1 MVEIICRFSKK
12 NNCERVQREQ
22 KEKIL
27 PLPPVVKLHYLEH
40 GGEAV
45 FVSALSW
52 GHEVYIQ
59 GPEVFNRNQFLHVF
73 VCKPQL
79 RFLLNTI
86 FPGFLRLLF

>member
-1 MVEIICRFSKK
+1 MVEIMCRFSKK
-12 NNCERVQREQ
+12 NDGERIQREQ

-27 PLPPVVKLHYLEH
+27 PLVLTVKLSYLEH

-45 FVSALSW
+45 LFSALSW

-59 GPEVFNRNQFLHVF
+59 GPDLFNRNQFLHVF
-73 VCKPQL
+73 VGKPQL